1 MGVGVLVKVVFLDI
15 DGVLAT
21 AHTYNVWRKAAW
33 AAAHP
38 GQPFPQGRAKRAFKK
53 DAIANVPADA
63 TLLDA
68 DCCARVQ
75 KLCDLSGAVIVISS
89 SWRQDFPLDQLRTML
104 ASKGITAPIVGAT
117 TTDGIHRG
125 QQILDTV
132 TTMGLTPT
140 DIVILEDYENV
151 APFNGRRI
159 QPAFDGSR
167 AGFQDKHL
175 ARALAMFG
183 ITYP

>member
-1 MGVGVLVKVVFLDI
+1 MKVVFLDI

-21 AHTYNVWRKAAW
+21 AHTYNVWRKAIW
-33 AAAHP
+33 ATKHP
-38 GQPFPQGRAKRAFKK
+38 DQAYPQGRAAKSFKK
-53 DAIANVPADA
+53 DAIDNVPADA

-89 SWRQDFPLDQLRTML
+89 SWRLFWTQETLTAML
-104 ASKGITAPIVGAT
+104 ASKGLTAPIVGMT
-117 TTDGIHRG
+117 TPDGDHRG

-132 TTMGLTPT
+132 TKMGLAPT
-140 DIVILEDYENV
+140 DIVILEDEENV

-159 QPAFDGSR
+159 QPTFDGSR
-167 AGFQDKHL
+167 AGFQNRHL
-175 ARALAMFG
+175 ARALALFG
-183 ITYP
+183 VQDHGTTA